1 MPMLSLVVAIGAL
14 CTAYYQVQVG
24 RSATA
29 TAQAHNIYQQYLVL
43 CMDNPDLASGEY
55 RPSSAQDERYAQYTW
70 FFSNML
76 FAFEQILE
84 AKPKDEKW
92 KDTIA
97 SQLNKHK
104 FHIQKSKTANS
115 KHWFEDLDSL
125 IKKVKNS

>member
-1 MPMLSLVVAIGAL
+1 MTCFETGFSVLLDIKTWDSWMPMLSLVVAIGAL

-70 FFSNML
+70 FFQTCCLHSNKYLKQNQKMKSGK
-76 FAFEQILE
+76 IL
-84 AKPKDEKW
+84 
-92 KDTIA
+92 
-97 SQLNKHK
+97 
-104 FHIQKSKTANS
+104 
-115 KHWFEDLDSL
+115 
-125 IKKVKNS
+125 